1 VWRRLRYQLTVHQ
14 PAYLAT
20 LNEAQRAAVTFGIPD
35 TGTLERGPPL
45 LIIAG
50 AGSGKTSTLAHRV
63 AHLLARGADP
73 GRILLLTFSR
83 RAAEEM
89 TRRAERIC
97 SEAVPGLE
105 RSRRPIAWSGT
116 FHAIGAR
123 LLRTYAEQIRLDPS
137 FTVLDRSDAADLLDL
152 VRDDLGLSRK
162 DRRFPKKATCLAVY
176 SYVVNAQQSLD
187 AVLQRAFPWCAEW
200 AVDLRQVFAAYVA
213 TKQRQ
218 SVLDYDDLLLCWEQ
232 MMGGPELAADVGE
245 RFDHVLVDEY
255 QDTNAL
261 QASILLRMKPDGR
274 GLAVV
279 GDDAQSIYSFRA
291 ATVRNILGFPSRFA
305 PPARIITLERNYRS
319 TQPIL
324 AAANAVIQ
332 LAPERFTKNL
342 FSDRPS
348 RQPPFLVAVRDD
360 VDQVAYVVGRVLENR
375 EAGIELRQQAV
386 LFRTAH
392 HSGALEVELARRNIP
407 FVKFGGLKFLETA
420 HVKDILSFLRWAE
433 NPRDRVAAFRVLQLL
448 PAIGPGIA
456 RRVLIHLEARG
467 FVLEALAGF
476 TPPAGAAEAWP
487 GLARLMADLRHARAW
502 SGQAGLVRRFYDPL
516 VPQLYD
522 FARSRLAD
530 LEQLERIAETYRSRE
545 RFLCELTLDP
555 PQATA
560 DEAGAPLLDED
571 YLILS
576 TIHSAKGQEWK
587 AVYVLNVVDGCLP
600 SDMAAGSAEEIE
612 EERRLLYVAMTRA
625 RDELHLIHPQ
635 RFYTSAQARYGDR
648 YVHALRS
655 RFIPNALL
663 DLFELLTVGSPAG
676 GPRVPVRSPGLDIGA
691 VLRGMW
697 D

>member
-1 VWRRLRYQLTVHQ
+1 VHQ
-14 PAYLAT
+14 PEYLAT
-20 LNEAQRAAVTFGIPD
+20 LNRAQRAAVTFGIAE
-35 TGTLERGPPL
+35 TGTLEPGPPL

-73 GRILLLTFSR
+73 RRILLLTFSR

-97 SEAVPGLE
+97 SEAVASLANARGAL
-105 RSRRPIAWSGT
+105 AWSGT
-116 FHAIGAR
+116 FHAMGAR
-123 LLRTYAEQIRLDPS
+123 LLRIHAQQIRLDPS
-137 FTVLDRSDAADLLDL
+137 FTVLDRSDAADLMDL
-152 VRDDLGLSRK
+152 VRDDLALSRK
-162 DRRFPKKATCLAVY
+162 DRRFPRKATCLAVY
-176 SYVVNAQQSLD
+176 SYVINARLGLD
-187 AVLQRAFPWCAEW
+187 AVLRKAFPWCAEW
-200 AVDLRQVFAAYVA
+200 AAELRQLFAAYVGA
-213 TKQRQ
+213 KQHQ

-232 MMGGPELAADVGE
+232 MMQVGELAAEVGE
-245 RFDHVLVDEY
+245 RFDYVLVDEY

-274 GLAVV
+274 GLTVV
-279 GDDAQSIYSFRA
+279 GDDAQAIYSFRA
-291 ATVRNILGFPSRFA
+291 ATVRNILGFPGRFT
-305 PPARIITLERNYRS
+305 PPAAIVTLEQNYRS

-324 AAANAVIQ
+324 AAANAVIE

-342 FSDRPS
+342 RSDRPS
-348 RQPPFLVAVRDD
+348 RQRPFLVTVREDI
-360 VDQVAYVVGRVLENR
+360 DQVGYVVGRILENR

-420 HVKDILSFLRWAE
+420 HVKDVLAFLRWAE
-433 NPRDRVAAFRVLQLL
+433 NPRDRVAAFRILQLL
-448 PAIGPGIA
+448 PAIGPGTA
-456 RRVLIHLEARG
+456 RRILIHLEARG
-467 FVLEALAGF
+467 FALEALAGF
-476 TPPAGAAEAWP
+476 APPAGAAELWP
-487 GLARLMADLRHARAW
+487 GLARLMDGLRKAAAW
-502 SGQAGLVRRFYDPL
+502 SGQTGLVRRFYDPL
-516 VPQLYD
+516 LPQLYD
-522 FARSRLAD
+522 FARPRLAD

-545 RFLCELTLDP
+545 SFLCELTLDP
-555 PQATA
+555 PQAA
-560 DEAGAPLLDED
+560 GDEAGPPLLDED

-635 RFYTSAQARYGDR
+635 RFYTNAQARYGDR
-648 YVHALRS
+648 YVHAPRT
-655 RFIPNALL
+655 RFIPEALL
-663 DLFELLTVGSPAG
+663 GLFEQTSVGSQRTGAAGPA
-676 GPRVPVRSPGLDIGA
+676 RAPGLDIGA
-691 VLRGMW
+691 ALRGMW
-697 D
+697 E